1 MSGRGTVGRAVRVGL
16 VVSGVPVLPWAGL
29 CLLVAVVEH
38 VRGGDTAQAAADLR
52 GLGVLLGGGALV
64 GVLTGL
70 VLAGVLTLVS
80 RPVRGTAG
88 LAWAGTLTAS
98 VLFPAEFAVVGVA
111 SDGGYAEFALT
122 FLLWPVMAAVAGLHA
137 ADVVG
142 RARTRDWLWTPWPPG
157 RLRRD

>member
-1 MSGRGTVGRAVRVGL
+1 M
-16 VVSGVPVLPWAGL
+16 
-29 CLLVAVVEH
+29 VEY

-52 GLGVLLGGGALV
+52 GLGVLLGGAALV

-80 RPVRGTAG
+80 RPVRRTAG
-88 LAWAGTLTAS
+88 FAWAGTLTAG
-98 VLFPAEFAVVGVA
+98 VLPPRGVRR
-111 SDGGYAEFALT
+111 GRGRLGRGYAEFAPT
-122 FLLWPVMAAVAGLHA
+122 FWLWPVTAAVAGPHS

-142 RARTRDWLWTPWPPG
+142 RARTRDRLWTPWPPG